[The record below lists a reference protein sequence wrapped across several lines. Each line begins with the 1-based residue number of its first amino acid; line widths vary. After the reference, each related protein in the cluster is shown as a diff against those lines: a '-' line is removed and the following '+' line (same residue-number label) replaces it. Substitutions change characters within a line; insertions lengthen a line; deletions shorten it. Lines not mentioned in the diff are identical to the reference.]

1 MSAAIFIHS
10 LYVELIS
17 SRLSWRN
24 TGSRGAS
31 CTASISFRGL
41 LTRRAWVRWPPGA
54 ERGESRQSHRRT
66 AARATATAG
75 RRASVRPVQNAVIQ
89 SSASSAVPFARGWQD
104 ESALHARRCRSRAAV
119 HRACAALS
127 IAQCA
132 AFVLCFAERP
142 RRFSA
147 PASRFHPAF
156 FPCAALPRAHHVPWR
171 GVGVGCV
178 ERALAPALFVD
189 DRLPPLAPRLK
200 VRVDLH
206 GLSVLKKKIT
216 ERNRM
221 F

>member
-75 RRASVRPVQNAVIQ
+75 RRASRAPRAKRRDPKFRELSGPLCARLAGRKRSACSTVSFACGRASRMRGSFHRTVCCVRPLLCQTATTIFGPRQ
-89 SSASSAVPFARGWQD
+89 PFSSGVFPVRSAP
-104 ESALHARRCRSRAAV
+104 SRA
-119 HRACAALS
+119 S
-127 IAQCA
+127 
-132 AFVLCFAERP
+132 
-142 RRFSA
+142 
-147 PASRFHPAF
+147 
-156 FPCAALPRAHHVPWR
+156 
-171 GVGVGCV
+171 
-178 ERALAPALFVD
+178 RALA
-189 DRLPPLAPRLK
+189 RRWRW
-200 VRVDLH
+200 VRRACSCA
-206 GLSVLKKKIT
+206 GAF
-216 ERNRM
+216 RR
-221 F
+221 